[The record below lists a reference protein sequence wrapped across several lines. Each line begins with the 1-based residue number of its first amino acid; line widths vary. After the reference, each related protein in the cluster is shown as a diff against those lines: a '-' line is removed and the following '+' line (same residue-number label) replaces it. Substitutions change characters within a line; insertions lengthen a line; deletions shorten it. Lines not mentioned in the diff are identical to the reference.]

1 MEEWART
8 ISQQIWSKPR
18 RVYPEQQEEEM
29 YETDDAR
36 GSHPL
41 QFFNYRIFYRCMIKT
56 DHIL

>member
-18 RVYPEQQEEEM
+18 RVCPEEM
-29 YETDDAR
+29 EVETYETEDAR
-36 GSHPL
+36 GFYLL
-41 QFFNYRIFYRCMIKT
+41 QFFNCRPFYRYMIKS